1 MTQMVTIGLEQ
12 IKNISMIL
20 QLQVKKMQL
29 ISMEKKPN
37 TYLQRGTL
45 FAKSGAYSYDL
56 EVGGHVKDSYTG
68 EYIAGQFTTPAG
80 STVIN
85 NNQYL
90 SSRELSFLGENV
102 SI

>member
-37 TYLQRGTL
+37 TYLQREL
-45 FAKSGAYSYDL
+45 YLQRVEHILMIWKL
-56 EVGGHVKDSYTG
+56 EVM
-68 EYIAGQFTTPAG
+68 
-80 STVIN
+80 
-85 NNQYL
+85 
-90 SSRELSFLGENV
+90 
-102 SI
+102 